1 MTPNA
6 MAFKQATET
15 PAADARFKQGRPFVM
30 FNKASVQKA
39 IPKTNPDEFLASF
52 FAP

>member
-6 MAFKQATET
+6 MAFKPATET
-15 PAADARFKQGRPFVM
+15 PAADARFKQDRLFVM

-39 IPKTNPDEFLASF
+39 MGGRPLEGASCLWF
-52 FAP
+52 SC